1 MKLAGLALALLVA
14 VNGTLYWGL
23 RRLESEKADLAGRR
37 DELAQRSRS
46 LRETG
51 ERGERIDGLL
61 REGSRKI
68 GELDRAL
75 DIAGLREVLLG
86 MERGLDIDRF
96 SLDFRSSP
104 DVPGGGAGG
113 GISAQLAGSF
123 GAVHGYLARVE
134 ELRLPL
140 AAETLTL
147 RRDDSGR
154 IELGIKWRG
163 IWNGENGS
171 LEELAPEDIA
181 DLETWLASEPA
192 PAPSRD
198 LFSDRAVAIDST
210 AEPPAVEAAPPRL
223 AEVVPSAVETG
234 EPVPERPRL
243 TGFVIARPE
252 LEPDVHRRVL
262 AAVRVEGELRLLAV
276 GERAGPYRVEE
287 IVAKER
293 VLLVHL
299 ESGERLT
306 LFLE

>member
-1 MKLAGLALALLVA
+1 MKLAGLALALLLA
-14 VNGTLYWGL
+14 LNGALYWGL
-23 RRLESEKADLAGRR
+23 RRLESERADLAGRR

-51 ERGERIDGLL
+51 ERGERVDALL

-75 DIAGLREVLLG
+75 DIAGLREILLR

-104 DVPGGGAGG
+104 DVPGGGEGG
-113 GISAQLAGSF
+113 GVSAQLAGSF
-123 GAVHGYLARVE
+123 DAVHGYLARVE

-140 AAETLTL
+140 TVETLTL

-154 IELGIKWRG
+154 VLLGIEWRG
-163 IWNGENGS
+163 VWRGENGS
-171 LEELAPEDIA
+171 LEKLAPGDVA
-181 DLETWLASEPA
+181 GLEAWLASEPA

-198 LFSDRAVAIDST
+198 LFSDGAVASESAAGPPVEET
-210 AEPPAVEAAPPRL
+210 APQPE
-223 AEVVPSAVETG
+223 EVLPSPVETR
-234 EPVPERPRL
+234 ELLPERPRL

-262 AAVRVEGELRLLAV
+262 AAVRFEGELLLLAV
-276 GERAGPYRVEE
+276 GEQAGPYRVEE
-287 IVAKER
+287 IVAKES

-306 LFLE
+306 LLLE